1 MMRECFNQKKNH
13 SRSRG
18 ERSIIPV
25 PFFFMLHLS
34 TKDADCFE
42 KLKEFSKPVAQ
53 AAEISSVVADVIADV
68 AARGDEAVLYYTAK
82 FDHAK
87 LLQKQLRVPASAIEA
102 AYASLEPEKLAAMK
116 EAAESIRSFHAQ
128 TLRKNWK
135 KKNPQG
141 AIVGEMFFP
150 IRRVGLY
157 IPGGQVPL
165 SSTVLMTAIPAQLA
179 GVPELVICTPP
190 HADGSIAPEIL
201 AAAKL
206 CGVSEIYAVGGVQAI
221 AAMAYGTQTIA
232 PVDKIAGP
240 GNAFVIEAKRQLFGK
255 VGIDLLPGPSEVMVI
270 ADSSANPEWVA
281 ADIITQAEHGSG
293 KEKVYLVAMDE
304 RVLKAT
310 EVAINSLLMRYRKG
324 ERLREI
330 MNAGF
335 CSVLANS
342 VPAAIDVANF
352 IAPEHLEIQARPNTT
367 KRLSQAITTAGAMLL
382 GHYSPAALGDF
393 IAGPS
398 HTLPT
403 SRTGRFLSGLQ
414 VSDFM
419 RRTSLVSYDK
429 EALRKAA
436 PVVEAFSKMEQLEV
450 HGHSVAIRFE
460 EES

>member
-1 MMRECFNQKKNH
+1 
-13 SRSRG
+13 
-18 ERSIIPV
+18 
-25 PFFFMLHLS
+25 MLQIS
-34 TKDADCFE
+34 TEDADCFD
-42 KLKEFSKPVAQ
+42 KLKKF
-53 AAEISSVVADVIADV
+53 AAPAALAGEISSVVADVIADV
-68 AARGDEAVLYYTAK
+68 AANGDAAVLRYTEK
-82 FDHAK
+82 FDRAK
-87 LLQKQLRVPASAIEA
+87 LSPDQLRVPAEAIDA
-102 AYASLEPEKLAAMK
+102 ACASLAPEKLAAMK
-116 EAAESIRSFHAQ
+116 AAAKSVRDFHAR

-135 KKNPQG
+135 AKNPQG
-141 AIVGEMFFP
+141 AVVGEMFYP

-165 SSTVLMTAIPAQLA
+165 SSTVLMTAIPAKLA

-221 AAMAYGTQTIA
+221 AAMACGTETIA

-270 ADSSANPEWVA
+270 ADASANPEWVA
-281 ADIITQAEHGSG
+281 ADVVTQAEHGSG
-293 KEKVYLVAMDE
+293 KEKVYLVALDADVH
-304 RVLKAT
+304 RKVS
-310 EVAINSLLMRYRKG
+310 VAIDALLARCAKG
-324 ERLREI
+324 ARLREI
-330 MNAGF
+330 MEAGF
-335 CSVLANS
+335 CSVLAS
-342 VPAAIDVANF
+342 SADEAATVANF
-352 IAPEHLEIQARPNTT
+352 IAPEHLEIQT
-367 KRLSQAITTAGAMLL
+367 KRKVMKKLSQEITTAGAMLL

-414 VSDFM
+414 ASDFM
-419 RRTSLVSYDK
+419 RRTSLVQYDEK
-429 EALRKAA
+429 SLRKAA

-450 HGHSVAIRFE
+450 HGLSVAVRLE
-460 EES
+460 DREKD

>member
-1 MMRECFNQKKNH
+1 
-13 SRSRG
+13 
-18 ERSIIPV
+18 
-25 PFFFMLHLS
+25 MLHVS
-34 TKDADCFE
+34 TTESDCFE
-42 KLKEFSKPVAQ
+42 KLKEFAKPVAQ
-53 AAEISSVVADVIADV
+53 ASEVSSIVADVIADV
-68 AARGDEAVLYYTAK
+68 AARGDEAVIYYTAK

-87 LLQKQLRVPASAIEA
+87 LLQKQLRVPQKAIDEA
-102 AYASLEPEKLAAMK
+102 FDSLPQDKLDAMK
-116 EAAESIRSFHAQ
+116 AAAESIRSFHAQ

-141 AIVGEMFFP
+141 AVVGEMFYP

-165 SSTVLMTAIPAQLA
+165 SSTVLMTAIPAKLA

-190 HADGSIAPEIL
+190 HGTAGIAPEIL

-206 CGVSEIYAVGGVQAI
+206 CGVSEIYSVGGVQAI
-221 AAMAYGTQTIA
+221 AAMACGTQTIA

-255 VGIDLLPGPSEVMVI
+255 VGIDLLPGPSEVMVV

-293 KEKVYLVAMDE
+293 KEKVYLVALDG
-304 RVLKAT
+304 RILKST
-310 EVAINSLLMRYRKG
+310 QIAINSLLLRYRKG

-330 MNAGF
+330 MESGF
-335 CSVLANS
+335 CTVLADS
-342 VPAAIDVANF
+342 VPAAVEVANF
-352 IAPEHLEIQARPNTT
+352 IAPEHLEIQTRRRTMKT
-367 KRLSQAITTAGAMLL
+367 LSQGITTAGAMLL
-382 GHYSPAALGDF
+382 GHYTPAALGDF
-393 IAGPS
+393 VAGPS

-403 SRTGRFLSGLQ
+403 SRTGRFFSGLQ

-419 RRTSLVSYDK
+419 RRTSLVQYD
-429 EALRKAA
+429 EESLRRAA

-450 HGHSVAIRFE
+450 HGHSVAVRFE
-460 EES
+460 ENE

>member
-1 MMRECFNQKKNH
+1 MFGDFLLH
-13 SRSRG
+13 SRTY
-18 ERSIIPV
+18 V
-25 PFFFMLHLS
+25 PIVPQLMLYLS
-34 TKDADCFE
+34 TKDARCFE
-42 KLKEFSKPVAQ
+42 QLKEFAKPVAQ
-53 AAEISSVVADVIADV
+53 SGEIAKVVAEVIADV
-68 AARGDEAVLYYTAK
+68 AQRGDEALLYYTAK
-82 FDHAK
+82 FDHVK
-87 LLQKQLRVPASAIEA
+87 LLQKQLRVPESAIDA
-102 AYASLEPEKLAAMK
+102 AYTALPEEKLSAMK
-116 EAAESIRSFHAQ
+116 AAAESIRHFHAR

-135 KKNPQG
+135 TKNPQG
-141 AIVGEMFFP
+141 AVVGEMFYP
-150 IRRVGLY
+150 IQRVGLY

-190 HADGSIAPEIL
+190 QSDGSVAPEIL

-206 CGVSEIYAVGGVQAI
+206 CGVTEIYRVGGVQAV
-221 AAMAYGTQTIA
+221 AAMAHGTQTIA

-293 KEKVYLVAMDE
+293 KEKVYLVGLDS
-304 RVLKAT
+304 RILKAT
-310 EVAINSLLMRYRKG
+310 EIAINSLLMRYRKG

-330 MNAGF
+330 MATGF
-335 CSVLANS
+335 CTIEADSVE
-342 VPAAIDVANF
+342 AAVKVANF
-352 IAPEHLEIQARPNTT
+352 IAPEHLEIQTRKKALKT
-367 KRLSQAITTAGAMLL
+367 LSQEITTAGAMLL

-414 VSDFM
+414 VCDFM
-419 RRTSLVSYDK
+419 RRTSLVQYDR
-429 EALRKAA
+429 ESLSKAA
-436 PVVEAFSKMEQLEV
+436 WVVEAFSKMEQLEV
-450 HGHSVAIRFE
+450 HGHSVAVRFE
-460 EES
+460 DEEKA

>member
-1 MMRECFNQKKNH
+1 
-13 SRSRG
+13 
-18 ERSIIPV
+18 
-25 PFFFMLHLS
+25 MLHVS
-34 TKDADCFE
+34 TTESDCFE
-42 KLKEFSKPVAQ
+42 KLAEFAKPVAQ
-53 AAEISSVVADVIADV
+53 SDEISSTVSDVIADV
-68 AARGDEAVLYYTAK
+68 AKRGDDAVIYYTAR

-87 LLQKQLRVPASAIEA
+87 LLQKQLRVPQKTIDEA
-102 AYASLEPEKLAAMK
+102 FDSLPQDKLDAMK
-116 EAAESIRSFHAQ
+116 AAAESIRAFHAQ

-141 AIVGEMFFP
+141 AIVGEMFYP

-165 SSTVLMTAIPAQLA
+165 SSTVLMTAIPAKLA

-190 HADGSIAPEIL
+190 HGTAGIAPEIL

-206 CGVSEIYAVGGVQAI
+206 CGVSEIYSIGGVQAI
-221 AAMAYGTQTIA
+221 AAMAYGTQTIV

-270 ADSSANPEWVA
+270 ADTSANPEWVA

-293 KEKVYLVAMDE
+293 KEKVYLVALDK
-304 RVLKAT
+304 RVLKST
-310 EVAINSLLMRYRKG
+310 QIAINALLLRYRKG

-330 MNAGF
+330 LESGF
-335 CSVLANS
+335 CTVLADS
-342 VPAAIDVANF
+342 VPAAVKVANF
-352 IAPEHLEIQARPNTT
+352 IAPEHLELQTRPKTMKT
-367 KRLSQAITTAGAMLL
+367 LSQEITTAGAMLL
-382 GHYSPAALGDF
+382 GHYTPAALGDF
-393 IAGPS
+393 VAGPS

-403 SRTGRFLSGLQ
+403 SRTGRFFSGLQ

-419 RRTSLVSYDK
+419 RRTSLVRYD
-429 EALRKAA
+429 EESLRKAA

-450 HGHSVAIRFE
+450 HGHSVAVRFE
-460 EES
+460 ESE

>member
-1 MMRECFNQKKNH
+1 
-13 SRSRG
+13 
-18 ERSIIPV
+18 
-25 PFFFMLHLS
+25 
-34 TKDADCFE
+34 
-42 KLKEFSKPVAQ
+42 
-53 AAEISSVVADVIADV
+53 
-68 AARGDEAVLYYTAK
+68 
-82 FDHAK
+82 
-87 LLQKQLRVPASAIEA
+87 
-102 AYASLEPEKLAAMK
+102 
-116 EAAESIRSFHAQ
+116 
-128 TLRKNWK
+128 
-135 KKNPQG
+135 
-141 AIVGEMFFP
+141 
-150 IRRVGLY
+150 
-157 IPGGQVPL
+157 
-165 SSTVLMTAIPAQLA
+165 
-179 GVPELVICTPP
+179 
-190 HADGSIAPEIL
+190 
-201 AAAKL
+201 
-206 CGVSEIYAVGGVQAI
+206 
-221 AAMAYGTQTIA
+221 
-232 PVDKIAGP
+232 
-240 GNAFVIEAKRQLFGK
+240 
-255 VGIDLLPGPSEVMVI
+255 
-270 ADSSANPEWVA
+270 
-281 ADIITQAEHGSG
+281 
-293 KEKVYLVAMDE
+293 MDE
-304 RVLKAT
+304 RILNAT

-335 CSVLANS
+335 CSILANS

-460 EES
+460 E

>member
-1 MMRECFNQKKNH
+1 
-13 SRSRG
+13 
-18 ERSIIPV
+18 
-25 PFFFMLHLS
+25 MLHVS
-34 TKDADCFE
+34 TTDSDCFA
-42 KLKEFSKPVAQ
+42 KLAEFAKPAAQ
-53 AAEISSVVADVIADV
+53 SDEISSTVSDVIADV
-68 AARGDEAVLYYTAK
+68 ATRGDDAVIYYTAR

-87 LLQKQLRVPASAIEA
+87 LLQKQLRVPQKTIDDAFD
-102 AYASLEPEKLAAMK
+102 SLPQDKLDAMK
-116 EAAESIRSFHAQ
+116 AAAESIRAFHAQ

-141 AIVGEMFFP
+141 AIVGEMFYP

-165 SSTVLMTAIPAQLA
+165 SSTVLMTAIPAKLA

-190 HADGSIAPEIL
+190 HGTAGIAPEIL

-206 CGVSEIYAVGGVQAI
+206 CGVSEIYSIGGVQAI
-221 AAMAYGTQTIA
+221 AAMAYGTQTIV

-270 ADSSANPEWVA
+270 ADTSANPEWVA

-293 KEKVYLVAMDE
+293 KEKVYLIALDK
-304 RVLKAT
+304 RVLKST
-310 EVAINSLLMRYRKG
+310 QIAINALLLRYRKG

-330 MNAGF
+330 MESGF
-335 CSVLANS
+335 CTVLADS
-342 VPAAIDVANF
+342 VPAAVKVANF
-352 IAPEHLEIQARPNTT
+352 IAPEHLELQTRPKTMKT
-367 KRLSQAITTAGAMLL
+367 LSQEITTAGAMLL
-382 GHYSPAALGDF
+382 GHYTPAALGDF
-393 IAGPS
+393 VAGPS

-403 SRTGRFLSGLQ
+403 SRTGRFFSGLQ

-419 RRTSLVSYDK
+419 RRTSLVRYD
-429 EALRKAA
+429 EESLRKAA

-450 HGHSVAIRFE
+450 HGHSVAVRFE
-460 EES
+460 ENE

>member
-1 MMRECFNQKKNH
+1 
-13 SRSRG
+13 
-18 ERSIIPV
+18 
-25 PFFFMLHLS
+25 MLQVS
-34 TKDADCFE
+34 TTESDCFE

-53 AAEISSVVADVIADV
+53 AREVSSIVADVIADV
-68 AARGDEAVLYYTAK
+68 AARGDEAVIYYTAK

-87 LLQKQLRVPASAIEA
+87 LLQKQLRVPQKTIDEA
-102 AYASLEPEKLAAMK
+102 FASLPQDKLDAMK
-116 EAAESIRSFHAQ
+116 AAAESIRSFHAQ

-141 AIVGEMFFP
+141 ATVGEMFYP

-165 SSTVLMTAIPAQLA
+165 SSTVLMTAIPAKLA

-190 HADGSIAPEIL
+190 HGTAGIAPEIL

-206 CGVSEIYAVGGVQAI
+206 CGVSEIYSVGGVQAI
-221 AAMAYGTQTIA
+221 AAMACGTQTIA

-293 KEKVYLVAMDE
+293 KEKVYLVALDG
-304 RVLKAT
+304 RILKST
-310 EVAINSLLMRYRKG
+310 QIAINSLLLRYRKG

-330 MNAGF
+330 MEAGF
-335 CSVLANS
+335 CAVLADS
-342 VPAAIDVANF
+342 VPAAVEVANF
-352 IAPEHLEIQARPNTT
+352 IAPEHLEIQTRRRTMKT
-367 KRLSQAITTAGAMLL
+367 LSQEITTAGAMLL
-382 GHYSPAALGDF
+382 GHYTPAALGDF
-393 IAGPS
+393 VAGPS

-403 SRTGRFLSGLQ
+403 SRTGRFFSGLQ

-419 RRTSLVSYDK
+419 RRTSLVQYD
-429 EALRKAA
+429 EESLRRAA

-450 HGHSVAIRFE
+450 HGHSVAVRFE
-460 EES
+460 ESE

>member
-1 MMRECFNQKKNH
+1 
-13 SRSRG
+13 
-18 ERSIIPV
+18 
-25 PFFFMLHLS
+25 MLHVS
-34 TKDADCFE
+34 TTESDCFA
-42 KLKEFSKPVAQ
+42 KLAEFAKPAAQ
-53 AAEISSVVADVIADV
+53 AQEVSSIVADVIADV
-68 AARGDEAVLYYTAK
+68 AARGDEAVIYYTAK

-87 LLQKQLRVPASAIEA
+87 LLQKQLRVRQKTIDEA
-102 AYASLEPEKLAAMK
+102 FDSLPQDKLDAMK
-116 EAAESIRSFHAQ
+116 AAAESIRAFHAQ

-141 AIVGEMFFP
+141 ATVGEMFYP

-165 SSTVLMTAIPAQLA
+165 SSTVLMTAIPAKLA

-190 HADGSIAPEIL
+190 HGTAGIAPEIL

-206 CGVSEIYAVGGVQAI
+206 CGVSEIYSVGGVQAI
-221 AAMAYGTQTIA
+221 AAMAYGTPSIA

-293 KEKVYLVAMDE
+293 KEKVYLVALDK
-304 RVLKAT
+304 RILKST
-310 EVAINSLLMRYRKG
+310 QIAINALLLRYRKG

-330 MNAGF
+330 MEAGF
-335 CSVLANS
+335 CTVLADS
-342 VPAAIDVANF
+342 VPAAVKVANF
-352 IAPEHLEIQARPNTT
+352 IAPEHLELQTRQKTMKT
-367 KRLSQAITTAGAMLL
+367 LSREITTAGAMLL
-382 GHYSPAALGDF
+382 GHYTPAALGDF
-393 IAGPS
+393 VAGPS

-403 SRTGRFLSGLQ
+403 SRTGRFFSGLQ

-419 RRTSLVSYDK
+419 RRTSLVGYD
-429 EALRKAA
+429 EASLRKAA

-450 HGHSVAIRFE
+450 HGHSVAVRFE
-460 EES
+460 ESE

>member
-1 MMRECFNQKKNH
+1 
-13 SRSRG
+13 
-18 ERSIIPV
+18 
-25 PFFFMLHLS
+25 MLHVS
-34 TKDADCFE
+34 TTESDCFE
-42 KLKEFSKPVAQ
+42 KLKEFAKPVAQ
-53 AAEISSVVADVIADV
+53 ASEVSSIVADVIADV
-68 AARGDEAVLYYTAK
+68 AARGDEAVIYYTAK

-87 LLQKQLRVPASAIEA
+87 LLQKQLRVPQKTIDEA
-102 AYASLEPEKLAAMK
+102 FDSLPQDKLDAMK
-116 EAAESIRSFHAQ
+116 AAAESIRSFHAQ

-141 AIVGEMFFP
+141 ATVGEMFYP

-165 SSTVLMTAIPAQLA
+165 SSTVLMTAIPAKLA

-190 HADGSIAPEIL
+190 HGTAGIAPEIL

-206 CGVSEIYAVGGVQAI
+206 CGVSEIYSVGGVQAI
-221 AAMAYGTQTIA
+221 AAMACGTQTIA

-293 KEKVYLVAMDE
+293 KEKVYLVALDG
-304 RVLKAT
+304 RILKST
-310 EVAINSLLMRYRKG
+310 QIAINSLLLRYRKG

-330 MNAGF
+330 MESGF
-335 CSVLANS
+335 CTVLADS
-342 VPAAIDVANF
+342 VPAAVEVANF
-352 IAPEHLEIQARPNTT
+352 IAPEHLEIQTRRRTM
-367 KRLSQAITTAGAMLL
+367 KSLSQEITTAGAMLL
-382 GHYSPAALGDF
+382 GHYTPAALGDF
-393 IAGPS
+393 VAGPS

-403 SRTGRFLSGLQ
+403 SRTGRFFSGLQ

-419 RRTSLVSYDK
+419 RRTSLVQYD
-429 EALRKAA
+429 EESLRRAA
-436 PVVEAFSKMEQLEV
+436 PVVEAFSRMEQLEV
-450 HGHSVAIRFE
+450 HGHSVAVRFE
-460 EES
+460 ESE